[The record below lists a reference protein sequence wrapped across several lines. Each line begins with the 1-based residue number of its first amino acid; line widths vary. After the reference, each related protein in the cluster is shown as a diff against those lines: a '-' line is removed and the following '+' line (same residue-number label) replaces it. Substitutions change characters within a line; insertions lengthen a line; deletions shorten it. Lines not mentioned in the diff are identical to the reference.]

1 MDEPG
6 TAGFFHLTSL
16 SALTSRAQ
24 PPSRKSGEECALES
38 GGTPSVGH
46 GLQVWVKVPKSATT
60 AQRQHRVLSVLP
72 SYLTSP
78 ETADEVIE

>member
-1 MDEPG
+1 MI
-6 TAGFFHLTSL
+6 
-16 SALTSRAQ
+16 SRAL

-38 GGTPSVGH
+38 GGMGE
-46 GLQVWVKVPKSATT
+46 GGRSATT
-60 AQRQHRVLSVLP
+60 AQRQHRVLSVLA